1 MPKGGVIMMII
12 SSQIS
17 HLIYTNLH
25 TSTSGGM
32 SDLTTI
38 IVDDIF
44 ELEPLFYT
52 LISNLEQ
59 VKEFN
64 SDTIQL
70 KQTHAYLLR
79 SRNNPNFSISI
90 HYNNNNINYVY
101 IVNGDDVIRL
111 KGI

>member
-1 MPKGGVIMMII
+1 MTHI
-12 SSQIS
+12 SDHISQ
-17 HLIYTNLH
+17 LIYTHLE

-52 LISNLEQ
+52 LVSNLEQ
-59 VKEFN
+59 VKGFD
-64 SDTIQL
+64 SDTLQSN
-70 KQTHAYLLR
+70 QTHAYLLR
-79 SRNNPNFSISI
+79 SGNNPNFSISI
-90 HYNNNNINYVY
+90 HYNNNDINYVY